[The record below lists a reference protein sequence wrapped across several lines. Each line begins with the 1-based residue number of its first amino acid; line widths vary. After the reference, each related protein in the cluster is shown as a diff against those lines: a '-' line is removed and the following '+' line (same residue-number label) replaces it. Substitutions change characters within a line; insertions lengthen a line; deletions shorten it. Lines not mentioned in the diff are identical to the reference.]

1 MYIIKETEIFA
12 QWLENLTDSVA
23 LLSILARIERA
34 KLGNFGDYKSVGKGV
49 FEMRINKGKGY
60 RIYYAKEADMAY
72 LLISGGDKSN
82 QHKDIQTAKMLW
94 QQIKNEA
101 QYD

>member
-1 MYIIKETEIFA
+1 MTI
-12 QWLENLTDSVA
+12 NPS
-23 LLSILARIERA
+23 ERA
-34 KLGNFGDYKSVGKGV
+34 YLKCELTKVKVS
-49 FEMRINKGKGY
+49 
-60 RIYYAKEADMAY
+60 IYYAKEADMAY